1 MGVAAGLDRA
11 IAIGPRS
18 AAGKRR
24 DPGRTSLWAESAA
37 WVYLAAVFLFL
48 FLPNALVAI
57 MSFDRD
63 RITGFPIE
71 HFSTMWW
78 QGLFANSIVW
88 SAVQSSLTVAT
99 TTTLAAVLL
108 GLLSAYAILR
118 FEFPFKR
125 LFVGLLFGAMVIPYL
140 VFGIALLSFF
150 AMLGIQ
156 RGLTTVILAHVALAL
171 PYTTLV
177 LMARLQGFDRSIEE
191 VAASLGAG
199 RLTIFV
205 RIIMPQLMA
214 GIIAGAALAFTTS
227 FDEFNVA
234 YFVIGVRNTT
244 IPLYIYSSLR
254 FGISPQLNALATLTL
269 GVSIVLGA
277 VALRRSR
284 A

>member
-1 MGVAAGLDRA
+1 MGVQGS
-11 IAIGPRS
+11 IGVTCQG
-18 AAGKRR
+18 ATGKGR
-24 DPGRTSLWAESAA
+24 DPGRPSVWAELAA
-37 WVYLAAVFLFL
+37 WAYLIAIFLFL

-57 MSFDRD
+57 MSFNSD
-63 RITGFPIE
+63 RISGFPIR
-71 HFSTMWW
+71 HLSITWW
-78 QGLFANSIVW
+78 QGLFTNAIVW
-88 SAVQSSLTVAT
+88 SAVKSSLIVAT
-99 TTTLAAVLL
+99 ATTILAVLL

-118 FEFPFKR
+118 FQFAGKR
-125 LFVGLLFGAMVIPYL
+125 IFVGLLFGAMVIPYL
-140 VFGIALLSFF
+140 VFGIALLSFYS
-150 AMLGIQ
+150 LIGVQ

-191 VAASLGAG
+191 AAASLGAG
-199 RLTIFV
+199 WLTIFLRV
-205 RIIMPQLMA
+205 TMPQLMA

-254 FGISPQLNALATLTL
+254 FGISPELNALATLTL
-269 GVSIVLGA
+269 GISVLLGA

-284 A
+284 S